1 MKPDAR
7 RLLNAAFA
15 AAGILILAA
24 LILKVGLAGWEKLL
38 RGMDPG
44 VLLSAVMAYAA
55 VWVFRTL
62 RLRRIIRHRGGRI
75 SACRT
80 FEIHVAGFAL
90 NAVLPA
96 KAGDVATVGFL
107 KREGIEIATAAAI
120 VVQTRILDILALALV
135 MIPSWF
141 RLAGKDAPLWMVSSF
156 LLCLLL
162 VAVPFGIVWADRERR
177 VSRFF
182 DRAGMNSERP
192 FRSRALA
199 KMGEAYDA
207 FHAMARDGWLMAV
220 SVLYSVIVWLCE
232 GGVCYLLF
240 QALGVGVSP
249 EAAVLAV
256 ALGNAGKGFQVTPG
270 GIGVYEGI
278 LTVVLCEFGAPFD
291 AAAAVAVLDHLIKK
305 GFNLAFGLYALV
317 RLRVRPGFGS
327 GGASSN
333 SLKAK

>member
-1 MKPDAR
+1 MKTDAR
-7 RLLNAAFA
+7 RLLNVAFA

-38 RGMDPG
+38 RGMDPA
-44 VLLSAVMAYAA
+44 VLLSAVTAYAA
-55 VWVFRTL
+55 AWVFRTL
-62 RLRRIIRHRGGRI
+62 RLRRIIRHRGGGI

-90 NAVLPA
+90 SAVLPA
-96 KAGDVATVGFL
+96 KAGDVAMIGFL
-107 KREGIEIATAAAI
+107 KREGIEIATAAAM

-141 RLAGKDAPLWMVSSF
+141 RLTGKDAPLWMISSF

-162 VAVPFGIVWADRERR
+162 VAVPFGIVWADRKRR
-177 VSRFF
+177 VSHFF
-182 DRAGMNSERP
+182 GRAGANSRRP
-192 FRSRALA
+192 FRGLVLA
-199 KMGEAYDA
+199 KLGEAYNA
-207 FHAMARDGWLMAV
+207 FHAMARDGSLMTV

-317 RLRVRPGFGS
+317 RLRGRPGFGS

-333 SLKAK
+333 ALSAK